1 MKIIEIKKLNV
12 KYNEHYAL
20 KDVNL
25 TIKDKEYICL
35 VGKNGSGK
43 STLLKAIAGL
53 IKKTSGS
60 IEFYGERSDVAYL
73 AQNNMTDINFP
84 ATAKEIILTGCQKHK
99 LKPFYTKD
107 DEKALEEIT
116 KKLKIEK
123 LLNKKIGNLSGGER
137 QRILLARTLIGNPK
151 ILLLDE
157 PCSGFDTQ
165 TIRSF
170 YKIIDELFEKSNITI
185 IMATHDLDE
194 IKNPNIRVIEL
205 DGEVVKDK
213 KIDEFEKDKGDN
225 S

>member
-1 MKIIEIKKLNV
+1 MKIIEIKKLDV

-20 KDVNL
+20 KNINIS
-25 TIKDKEYICL
+25 IKEHEYICL

-43 STLLKAIAGL
+43 STLLKTIAGL
-53 IKKTSGS
+53 IKKDSGTINFLS
-60 IEFYGERSDVAYL
+60 ERSEVAYL
-73 AQNNMTDINFP
+73 AQNNMTDIKFP

-99 LKPFYTKD
+99 MRPFYSKD
-107 DEKALEEIT
+107 DEKALEEIS

-123 LLNKKIGNLSGGER
+123 LLNKKIGDLSGGER

-157 PCSGFDTQ
+157 PCSGFDAQ

-170 YKIIDELFEKSNITI
+170 YKILDELFEKTDITI

-205 DGEVVKDK
+205 DGSVVSDK
-213 KIDEFEKDKGDN
+213 KIEEQ
-225 S
+225 